1 MTITVV
7 YSRTHPDVSSL
18 TGHTGSH
25 LWFSR
30 FSFLHLWFFSYFV
43 IFILSFIFQ
52 LFTTFGFLSLQLS
65 SLFLSSCAN
74 VFILFLCFQL
84 SYLSVSFYIHLSFS
98 LGFRLLFW
106 AERISFCFYFYTSCY
121 LYFWFCLSKEKI
133 ALVCTIYSCISHIYP
148 SFLIPLSLERFSSVC
163 YVTIAI
169 FSSNYLT
176 IALAHL
182 LRISTVWHTFS
193 IIPFYFLQLA

>member
-84 SYLSVSFYIHLSFS
+84 SYLFVSFYIHLSFS

-106 AERISFCFYFYTSCY
+106 AERISFCFYF
-121 LYFWFCLSKEKI
+121 L
-133 ALVCTIYSCISHIYP
+133 
-148 SFLIPLSLERFSSVC
+148 
-163 YVTIAI
+163 
-169 FSSNYLT
+169 
-176 IALAHL
+176 HL
-182 LRISTVWHTFS
+182 LLPLFLVLSFKGENCSCVHNLFLHFS
-193 IIPFYFLQLA
+193 YLS

>member
-84 SYLSVSFYIHLSFS
+84 SYLFVSFYIHSSFS
-98 LGFRLLFW
+98 LGLTSVLGWAYFILFLFFTPLVTFIFGFVFQWRKLLLCAQFIL
-106 AERISFCFYFYTSCY
+106 AFLIFI
-121 LYFWFCLSKEKI
+121 LVFWFR
-133 ALVCTIYSCISHIYP
+133 
-148 SFLIPLSLERFSSVC
+148 FL
-163 YVTIAI
+163 
-169 FSSNYLT
+169 
-176 IALAHL
+176 
-182 LRISTVWHTFS
+182 
-193 IIPFYFLQLA
+193 